1 MRSVRILHLVLLSLS
16 GLLTACEGNQTHL
29 AEGYIEGRYTYITAS
44 VSGVLKKLGVQR
56 GTPVKA
62 GAPLFY
68 LEGQPETDQYQAAEQ
83 NLQHAKEARAAVVAN
98 LAYAKITF
106 ERYQTLVPQNAIQ
119 RSQLDEARANYIAIQ
134 AQLAQ
139 ADATIAATEA
149 SLAEAKWTK
158 NQKEQIAPVDAM
170 VFDTYYRLGE
180 RTIAGQPILS
190 LLAPADIKAI
200 FYVNSAD
207 LKLLK
212 LDEVVKVRCWKCNEW
227 REGRVS
233 FISPSAEYTPPVIYS
248 LETNEKL
255 VYRIEAE
262 FAEAVATEFHPGE
275 PILVQYRQ

>member
-1 MRSVRILHLVLLSLS
+1 MRSVRILHLILLSLS
-16 GLLTACEGNQTHL
+16 GLLVACEGNKTHL

-44 VSGVLKKLGVQR
+44 VSGILKKLAVQR
-56 GTPVKA
+56 GTNVKA

-68 LEGQPETDQYQAAEQ
+68 LEGQPETDQFKAAEQ

-119 RSQLDEARANYIAIQ
+119 RSQLDEARATYTATQ

-139 ADATIAATEA
+139 AEATIAASEA
-149 SLAEAKWTK
+149 SLAEAQWTK
-158 NQKEQIAPVDAM
+158 NQKDQTAPVDAI

-207 LKLLK
+207 LQLLK
-212 LDEVVKVRCWKCNEW
+212 LDQVVKVRCWKCKEW
-227 REGRVS
+227 HEGRIS

-248 LETNEKL
+248 LETNAKL